1 MWSFG
6 YGSNMNVANVENKKG
21 LKVLDYEVGVVKGY
35 KMCFN
40 IPAMPKVEPTFAN
53 ATKASEDEIH
63 GVAIKISE
71 EDMATLDAQEYYP
84 ILYNKVT
91 VTVEGYSGRKIEN
104 CSMYTNTKEN
114 LLPLEKQCTSSRY
127 LNLLIR
133 GAFEANLKEEYIEKL
148 KTTKTYVADD
158 ETKAIRKALPP
169 HASLQPFS
177 VEKLLSTKSESLGIQ
192 TETGMKSGEHA
203 FVAILGYVI
212 KMPRDKCPFSS
223 HLGRDLSSRSL
234 RHFRGEP
241 TDKDDDMGRPPY
253 PVLDNI
259 KPEEVEYLYNWLDH
273 YLEKGEVV
281 GFVTEYLEQI
291 NQ

>member
-1 MWSFG
+1 M
-6 YGSNMNVANVENKKG
+6 
-21 LKVLDYEVGVVKGY
+21 
-35 KMCFN
+35 
-40 IPAMPKVEPTFAN
+40 
-53 ATKASEDEIH
+53 
-63 GVAIKISE
+63 
-71 EDMATLDAQEYYP
+71 
-84 ILYNKVT
+84 
-91 VTVEGYSGRKIEN
+91 
-104 CSMYTNTKEN
+104 
-114 LLPLEKQCTSSRY
+114 EKQYTSSRY

-133 GAFEANLKEEYIEKL
+133 GACEANLNKEYIEKL
-148 KTTKTYVADD
+148 KKTKTYEADD
-158 ETKAIRKALPP
+158 ETKAIRSALPP
-169 HASLQPFS
+169 PASLQPFS
-177 VEKLLSTKSESLGIQ
+177 VEKLFSTKSESLGIQ
-192 TETGMKSGEHA
+192 TETGMKSGQEA
-203 FVAILGYVI
+203 YVAILGYVI

-281 GFVTEYLEQI
+281 GFLTEYLEQL

>member
-1 MWSFG
+1 MWTFG
-6 YGSNMNVANVENKKG
+6 FGSNMSVANVENKKG

-40 IPAMPKVEPTFAN
+40 IPAMSKVEPTFAN
-53 ATKASEDEIH
+53 ANKASEDEIH

-71 EDMATLDAQEYYP
+71 EDMTTLDAQEHYP
-84 ILYNKVT
+84 ILYDKVT

-114 LLPLEKQCTSSRY
+114 LLPLEKQYTSSRY

-133 GAFEANLKEEYIEKL
+133 GAFEANLNKEYIEKL
-148 KTTKTYVADD
+148 NKTKTYEADD
-158 ETKAIRKALPP
+158 ETKAIRSALPP
-169 HASLQPFS
+169 PASLQPFS
-177 VEKLLSTKSESLGIQ
+177 VEKLFSTKSESLGIP
-192 TETGMKSGEHA
+192 TETGMKSGQEA
-203 FVAILGYVI
+203 YVAILGYVI

-281 GFVTEYLEQI
+281 GFVTEYLEQL